1 MEQQTLLLMGPSGS
15 GKGTQSKLLEE
26 YLKKQDKERSI
37 TYVRVGG
44 RFRELVAGKSH
55 TGGFVKEYIENG
67 RLVPE
72 FLTVWAW
79 SVVLIEEMTSDRHLI
94 FDGSPRRLKEAE
106 VLDEA
111 LEFYKRKSIKVAVL
125 NVSKEWSRE
134 RLTERGRS
142 DDLDKEDVERRLSW
156 YDTEV
161 LPVINFFRN
170 SDRYEVFDINSE
182 QTIEEVHNETVKALF
197 K

>member
-15 GKGTQSKLLEE
+15 GKGTQAKLLEE
-26 YLKKQDKERSI
+26 YLKKHDKGRSI
-37 TYVRVGG
+37 SYVRVGG
-44 RFRELVAGKSH
+44 RFRELAAGESH
-55 TGGFVKEYIENG
+55 TGGLVKNYIENG

-94 FDGSPRRLKEAE
+94 FDGSPRRLKAAK
-106 VLDEA
+106 VLDAA
-111 LEFYKRKSIKVAVL
+111 LEFYKRKLIKVAVR

-161 LPVINFFRN
+161 IPVIDFFRN

-182 QTIEEVHNETVKALF
+182 QTIEEVHDEAVKTLF
-197 K
+197 T